1 MRPAS
6 GVKGAALMASRRCA
20 ITSAE
25 RPWGSRKK
33 VSGSSGARVAP
44 LCGWASCASHQT
56 GACLGPATSG
66 APGGKSFSG
75 CARSRWV
82 SRPVSPPTRRRCA
95 TRGARAR
102 LVGRCGVRGCS
113 RSRWGPSHARWSA
126 ASVGASLAAGGKRF
140 ARARPGQGLD
150 GQEDEEVVLAPGKDP
165 GPLVACEADGER
177 FPGAPLAPGTPPCL
191 KGFWRVLADD
201 VCSCGG
207 ARCLSAHLRCG
218 IRPVEAATGRPYFG
232 RFWLHECS
240 PKVWYRGG
248 QGQASWCAA
257 QA

>member
-1 MRPAS
+1 MRA
-6 GVKGAALMASRRCA
+6 
-20 ITSAE
+20 
-25 RPWGSRKK
+25 
-33 VSGSSGARVAP
+33 
-44 LCGWASCASHQT
+44 
-56 GACLGPATSG
+56 
-66 APGGKSFSG
+66 
-75 CARSRWV
+75 
-82 SRPVSPPTRRRCA
+82 
-95 TRGARAR
+95 
-102 LVGRCGVRGCS
+102 GVRH
-113 RSRWGPSHARWSA
+113 RW
-126 ASVGASLAAGGKRF
+126 GASLAWLEVTLGRE
-140 ARARPGQGLD
+140 RPGQGLD

-165 GPLVACEADGER
+165 GPLVACEADER